1 MKGGPNQSVM
11 EYSFHYLSDIDM
23 YDSAKKALP
32 LFNCAKKWRKL
43 INHHR
48 LLLIL
53 TFLLV
58 SLMASPSASASAA
71 GTKGKM
77 ATILSIDGGG
87 IRGIIPGTALAFLE
101 SKLQVQKLINQPIYK
116 FVFKLILCDK

>member
-23 YDSAKKALP
+23 YDSATP

-58 SLMASPSASASAA
+58 SLMASPSASAA

-116 FVFKLILCDK
+116 FIFKLILCDK

>member
-23 YDSAKKALP
+23 YDSAKKTLP

-53 TFLLV
+53 TVLLV
-58 SLMASPSASASAA
+58 SLMASPSASAA